1 MINKRYFGAQ
11 NLLFLVKLFYVF
23 EFRCAWSKTLVFIWW
38 FVRAQSPNR
47 KRRPLVIFV
56 HTCAQ
61 IPLQNSPNRAWER
74 KLMKCYVSSMDNHDF
89 CFVSF
94 EGRDQL
100 NFKLC
105 YGRLNWLIF
114 FWKQNEAGLTRFC
127 TLWSATWTWMR
138 SQSFSVTWVGCLIFR
153 NLFNRPFFENK
164 LTFSTVF
171 FFFFFTT
178 DIDRHRHWFFFFF
191 FGGGGGQGRDFS
203 LFRYKLKD
211 CGCTFFATQATLRA
225 IPHASHATPKFFRV
239 STLELAV
246 FILQTYNASSE
257 HLIWF

>member
-1 MINKRYFGAQ
+1 METQRVTQSVRCFAYWKHETWKLARELRGHYAALCYITKLIAVTKGTNNAWFTTRLVNSIEFSNKQHFKSKSNVLIKFTMINKRYFGAQ

-114 FWKQNEAGLTRFC
+114 F
-127 TLWSATWTWMR
+127 
-138 SQSFSVTWVGCLIFR
+138 
-153 NLFNRPFFENK
+153 ENK
-164 LTFSTVF
+164 M
-171 FFFFFTT
+171 
-178 DIDRHRHWFFFFF
+178 
-191 FGGGGGQGRDFS
+191 
-203 LFRYKLKD
+203 KL
-211 CGCTFFATQATLRA
+211 G
-225 IPHASHATPKFFRV
+225 SRV
-239 STLELAV
+239 SVLSDPPRELECVPSPFL
-246 FILQTYNASSE
+246 
-257 HLIWF
+257 